1 MMAKAKTIT
10 GEAILAS
17 KNMKKDIDLLEKALL
32 IKREI
37 DRLDREKKIQLALLE
52 PIEAHFD
59 KMLAPGG
66 KYETTD
72 GSVSKAISNS
82 YSVKPEKY
90 KQLKQLFGRK
100 IGDFVVE
107 KVSYGCQAALKK
119 LLGDAQYE
127 HGETVRDAVE
137 IKQTTSIKFQAK

>member
-1 MMAKAKTIT
+1 MAKAKTIT
-10 GEAILAS
+10 GEAILVS
-17 KNMKKDIDLLEKALL
+17 KNLKKDIDLLQTALDYKSQ
-32 IKREI
+32 IEV
-37 DRLDREKKIQLALLE
+37 LDRQKKKIAALLE

-59 KMLAPGG
+59 KMLTPGG
-66 KYETTD
+66 KYETTT
-72 GSVSKAISNS
+72 GAVSKTIANS

-100 IGDFVVE
+100 VSDFVVE

-119 LLGDAQYE
+119 LLGDAEYE